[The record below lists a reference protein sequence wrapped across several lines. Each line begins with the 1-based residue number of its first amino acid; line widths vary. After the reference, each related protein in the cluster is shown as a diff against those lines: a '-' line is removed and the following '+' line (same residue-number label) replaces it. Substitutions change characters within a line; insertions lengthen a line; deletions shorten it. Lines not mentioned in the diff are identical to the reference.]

1 MNFQEAGLTITKQ
14 LAEALGRISEKEIED
29 FCNRLLRAKV
39 IFITG
44 EGRSGLV
51 GRCFAMRLMHL
62 GLRIHFVGEA
72 TTPALGPS
80 DLLVAISGS
89 GETALTQT
97 IARLARQAGGDVV
110 VITSARESPI
120 SMLADMSL
128 IVPADFEDNIQFG
141 RSLFEQG
148 ALITLDVIAL
158 LLQQKL
164 AQTKG
169 QMEARH
175 ANLE

>member
-1 MNFQEAGLTITKQ
+1 MNYPEASRSITKQ
-14 LAEALGRISEKEIED
+14 LEEVLGRISEAEVEGLCD
-29 FCNRLLRAKV
+29 RLLRARA

-62 GLRIHFVGEA
+62 GLTVHFVGDSTA
-72 TTPALGPS
+72 PALSPG

-89 GETALTQT
+89 GETVLTQT
-97 IARLARQAGGDVV
+97 IARLARQAGGQ
-110 VITSARESPI
+110 VITVTAVGES
-120 SMLADMSL
+120 SLDSLAELTL
-128 IVPADFEDNIQFG
+128 IVPAELQDAIQFG
-141 RSLFEQG
+141 RSLFEQS
-148 ALITLDVIAL
+148 ALIALDVVAL

-164 AQTKG
+164 GQTNK

>member
-1 MNFQEAGLTITKQ
+1 MNSPEASRAITRQ
-14 LAEALGRISEKEIED
+14 LEEVLGRISSAEVEGLCD
-29 FCNRLLRAKV
+29 RLCRARATFV
-39 IFITG
+39 TG

-62 GLRIHFVGEA
+62 GLTVHFVGD
-72 TTPALGPS
+72 TTAPAFGPG

-97 IARLARQAGGDVV
+97 IARLARQAGGQ
-110 VITSARESPI
+110 VITVTAVGDSSLG
-120 SMLADMSL
+120 SLAELTL
-128 IVPADFEDNIQFG
+128 IVPADLQDAIQFG
-141 RSLFEQG
+141 RSLFEQS
-148 ALITLDVIAL
+148 ALIVLDAIAL
-158 LLQQKL
+158 LLQQRL
-164 AQTKG
+164 GQTNE